1 MSGCG
6 AFGESSDSGSGSATT
21 ASATDLVITVWPQ
34 GQGRSRKWTLSC
46 DPVGGTLP
54 RAANACSRL
63 TIEALRPLPRDTVCT
78 QVYGGPQKARVTGRV
93 DGRRVNARFS
103 RVNGCEIHRWDSVRF
118 LFPVR
123 I

>member
-6 AFGESSDSGSGSATT
+6 AFGEAGDSESGSATT
-21 ASATDLVITVWPQ
+21 ASTTDLVITVWPQ
-34 GQGRSRKWTLSC
+34 GQGRARKWTLSC
-46 DPVGGTLP
+46 EPVGGTLP
-54 RAANACSRL
+54 RAASACSRL
-63 TIEALRPLPRDTVCT
+63 TIEALRPLPRDTICT

-93 DGRRVNARFS
+93 DGRRVAARFS